1 MKKVVKGLLTLFVAF
16 IGLNSVKAIS
26 SDTSIIYNKS
36 KDQVLTI
43 DYINIRTTNSD
54 NDGYLVCSEGRYC
67 GYDSYSLN
75 QYSID
80 GEYTAYCLDPHLGS
94 TNTYRLERILGES
107 DDETENAYDYAILDI
122 LKNASTQLNNSYT
135 LSDGRVISGDDLYV
149 AASLAIRALDLGVF
163 GYGSTVPKSNAKMQD
178 IGSAHITLAA
188 RSLASSG
195 AAGLTVMQNFSPSLT
210 CSGYSDCLS
219 KYLNFNSQRYGWYNQ
234 RIIFTHDSGD
244 DENGEG
250 AITDAASEL
259 LRNAIQ
265 AAADYLNGGTGDST
279 VIGEIQNTVQD
290 SRTESVVQEY
300 IYAQLSVT
308 DFSED
313 GYINNL
319 NFVCENCASSG
330 ITYNY
335 MEFYNASN
343 EWERVS
349 SSTNLLNALNSD
361 SNGLKN
367 GNIRIRVHIT
377 KQVEDD
383 DCSNASYR
391 ITYDYMD
398 PNKQY
403 VGARLKAA
411 RGNNLQRM
419 VIIDEVEGEAITGE
433 MVGTIGCANAVCS
446 TTLSI
451 PICSDNE
458 EEAISE
464 ITSPTDI
471 KKCILDGE
479 DDAGNTYQLSTSNG
493 GVANSY
499 CEVFCKE
506 DYFDV
511 INDGKTGGVKL
522 NPVVKDVNCG
532 GFFQL
537 TAHVEGKKDCYTGG
551 NTDDKRI
558 NKEQYLA
565 DIERIQRDFIETL
578 NEYNM
583 YYAMA
588 NHPRPVPGTYPY
600 SCGDVTSINTLTT
613 SYDSYIQYYSP
624 TFDDE
629 KNGTLHG
636 TYIVPGEDNVMF
648 GDRYNCIPDCDESD
662 VTLGD
667 DEIDIDDNEP
677 VCTYDARLVETAQA
691 GYDRW
696 ANEVN
701 SRLRAAITRLNTL
714 KTEYEQTIRN
724 YNACTTVWTNDFPFA
739 QKLEYYYSEYHYQDE
754 YTPYYDLI
762 AAAGN
767 EDLYYLDAQPGTLRQ
782 ETEVEI
788 CLEGANDE
796 YECTGGSRT
805 FSNQN
810 VSLDSF
816 NATGSYGDVFED
828 RNYIICT
835 TDGCETQEQNISEA
849 TFVRKTVKKSQ
860 DYITPTV
867 FYQIEANGRITVNS
881 GYTGNALKLDALINS
896 LPVSSST
903 TGGGI
908 FKLLLEDFGEFYD
921 TGMPGRLID
930 FGDATNNNSVA
941 EALGSQGIQTFDGEY
956 VCYYESPCRPEECP
970 NCEFVCDEDECYWTD
985 CPTCNFECINCLFNL
1000 DELQTN
1006 FRPIS
1011 PNNVNSANREFGY
1024 NWNVTTTLTEL
1035 QLLKDKAETTISEIE
1050 EDNETIYDKTG
1061 DDSELD
1067 FSIRL
1072 TPDIINDLKAYNA
1085 SVEDEGGYANDSLTC
1100 YAATINGQSYANI
1113 YCYSDVIDDLIEKYD
1128 DQITAP
1134 NRNNDAANR
1143 NDANANADNYWQ
1155 LWSNWRESATDANG
1169 AYVVIG
1175 GPSWK

>member
-1 MKKVVKGLLTLFVAF
+1 MKKVVKGLLIVFVAF

-26 SDTSIIYNKS
+26 DDTSIIYNKS
-36 KDQVLTI
+36 SSGRVTI
-43 DYINIRTTNSD
+43 SDLLLNDGRNYYFIPYTLTNSED
-54 NDGYLVCSEGRYC
+54 TSETYR
-67 GYDSYSLN
+67 
-75 QYSID
+75 
-80 GEYTAYCLDPHLGS
+80 AYCLDPQSDAASRYKVDHILGS
-94 TNTYRLERILGES
+94 SSSER
-107 DDETENAYDYAILDI
+107 TNAYDYAMLAIM
-122 LKNASTQLNNSYT
+122 KEVYSGSYT
-135 LSDGRVISGDDLYV
+135 FTVRYDDDSGSGTITRTLTGNDLYAATSIAVRVI
-149 AASLAIRALDLGVF
+149 DLGIF
-163 GYGSTVPKSNAKMQD
+163 GFGAGASSDSDRGMA
-178 IGSAHITLAA
+178 SAHINIAISRAA
-188 RSLASSG
+188 RYPEYSNIIYGVTCSDEDSCRSQYASIVRSEYKYNWYRTDRNFTWSNADRENSEG
-195 AAGLTVMQNFSPSLT
+195 YAIINASNALTVIGMRAAAE
-210 CSGYSDCLS
+210 
-219 KYLNFNSQRYGWYNQ
+219 YL
-234 RIIFTHDSGD
+234 
-244 DENGEG
+244 ENG
-250 AITDAASEL
+250 AVA
-259 LRNAIQ
+259 
-265 AAADYLNGGTGDST
+265 GDST
-279 VIGEIQNTVQD
+279 VTGEIQSTVQD
-290 SRTESVVQEY
+290 SRTDSVVQEY
-300 IYAQLSVT
+300 IYAQISVS
-308 DFSED
+308 DFDED

-319 NFVCENCASSG
+319 NFACENCSSSG
-330 ITYNY
+330 ITYDY

-349 SSTNLLNALNSD
+349 SSTNLLDALNAN
-361 SNGLKN
+361 SNGLKT

-377 KQVEDD
+377 KRVEGD
-383 DCSNASYR
+383 DCNNASYR

-398 PNKQY
+398 PSKQF
-403 VGARLKAA
+403 VGALLTA
-411 RGNNLQRM
+411 RNETDRQRM

-433 MVGTIGCANAVCS
+433 MTGTIGCANAVCS

-458 EEAISE
+458 EEAISQ
-464 ITSPTDI
+464 ITAPTDI

-565 DIERIQRDFIETL
+565 DIERIQRDFIKTL

-600 SCGDVTSINTLTT
+600 SCGDVSSINTLTT

-629 KNGTLHG
+629 KNGTLRG
-636 TYIVPGEDNVMF
+636 TYIEPGEDNVMF

-662 VTLGD
+662 VTVGD

-677 VCTYDARLVETAQA
+677 VCTYDARLIETAQT
-691 GYDRW
+691 GYNRW

-701 SRLRAAITRLNTL
+701 SRLQTAIRKLNDL

-754 YTPYYDLI
+754 YTPYYDLL

-767 EDLYYLDAQPGTLRQ
+767 EELYYLEVQPGTLRQ

-796 YECTGGSRT
+796 YECTGASST
-805 FSNQN
+805 FSSQS
-810 VSLDSF
+810 VPLDSF

-835 TDGCETQEQNISEA
+835 TDGCETQEQNISQA

-896 LPVSSST
+896 LPVSPST

-908 FKLLLEDFGEFYD
+908 FSLLLEDFGEFYD

-956 VCYYESPCRPEECP
+956 ICYYESPCRPEECP